1 MIPFLF
7 AVSTVVL
14 VIAGLLI
21 LLRILIDRAL
31 DEVGRVTSFA
41 AFLFI
46 CLLIFLLRVGDNAY
60 ALQLNNEVVVESGNE

>member
-7 AVSTVVL
+7 AFSTVALIV
-14 VIAGLLI
+14 AGLLI

-41 AFLFI
+41 AFMFI
-46 CLLIFLLRVGDNAY
+46 CLLICLLWVGGNAY
-60 ALQLNNEVVVESGNE
+60 TLQLNNEVVVEVER

>member
-7 AVSTVVL
+7 AFSTVALIV
-14 VIAGLLI
+14 AGLLT

-31 DEVGRVTSFA
+31 DEVGRVTWFA

-46 CLLIFLLRVGDNAY
+46 SLLICLLWVGGNAY
-60 ALQLNNEVVVESGNE
+60 TLQLNNEVVVEVQQ

>member
-7 AVSTVVL
+7 AVSTVAL
-14 VIAGLLI
+14 IIAGLLI

-31 DEVGRVTSFA
+31 DEVGRVTGFA

-46 CLLIFLLRVGDNAY
+46 CLLICLLWVGGNAY
-60 ALQLNNEVVVESGNE
+60 TFQLNNEVVVEVEK